1 MVLFLATDQSRFVTG
16 TELFVDG
23 GTMQVRGGTA
33 RRRGAAVRLGWGVS
47 LIGRDQEL
55 SAIGALL
62 DRLRAGVG
70 GRMVVTGPPGAG
82 KTALLAAAA
91 ELAAQRG
98 IRVGWTGD
106 RVPSEAPAAPDRP
119 GEPVLLLADADA
131 DTAQDAPGSEA
142 PPGPRALLV
151 TAREHTGDGTELRL
165 GGLPGAG
172 FAMLVPGLPPDAVHA
187 LWLVSGGLPGPALS
201 LAERLRSLGGD
212 ADPVVHLA
220 LAAPS
225 RAQFLELDLGL
236 VRVLEAAAE
245 RPLAPA
251 VRARVLARLA
261 RELLADTT
269 AVARRRDLADTALGL
284 ARASGDPGTVAEV
297 LDSRLHALWDPAAT
311 AERLAT
317 AEEIVVQARRAGDA
331 AAESRGLF
339 WRFVAHAEAG
349 DLASADAAL
358 GVYARSAEQAGH
370 TDARVVALARQAM
383 LATVRGRFDEAEALA
398 DEVLAAGHK
407 AGVRDTERLV
417 GSVRHQVAVV
427 RGRTEAPVAPWQRM
441 ARRLPGH
448 FFEATAARAM
458 LEAGRDVEAG
468 LELERLLPAVL
479 SGTGPRWTGALAD
492 LAAVAAR
499 TGSPAAAAALYET
512 LLPYRGRLVVW
523 GGANTITGPVDDY
536 LGRLAARLDRPGAA
550 VGHLD
555 AAEDLS
561 RRLGALPWLALTL
574 AARAEALTRRDGT
587 GDRER
592 AAQDAK
598 EARSIAERLGM
609 DGLLRAL
616 RPSAPSGGAWHW
628 VLDGR
633 DWRLRADEESAR
645 VPDGRGP
652 RHLRALLAAPG
663 REIPALDLVA
673 GGSGLTAPPADP
685 LLDDTARAA
694 YRRRL
699 AALDE
704 RLDAADRSG
713 DVDDAAAVQA
723 ERGALLAEL
732 RRSSGLGGRPRAHG
746 NEAERARV
754 AATRALWGTV
764 RRIEAAAPLAGAHLR
779 ASLRTGRLM
788 RYQPAP
794 GGPGRWHV

>member
-1 MVLFLATDQSRFVTG
+1 M
-16 TELFVDG
+16 
-23 GTMQVRGGTA
+23 
-33 RRRGAAVRLGWGVS
+33 S
-47 LIGRDQEL
+47 LIGREQEL
-55 SAIGALL
+55 SALEALL
-62 DRLRAGVG
+62 DRLRAGG
-70 GRMVVTGPPGAG
+70 GERLVVTGPPGVG

-91 ELAAQRG
+91 ELAARRG
-98 IRVGWTGD
+98 IRVESTGD
-106 RVPSEAPAAPDRP
+106 RAPSRAPAAPHRP
-119 GEPVLLLADADA
+119 DEPVLLLADADEA
-131 DTAQDAPGSEA
+131 DAVTGDDGPASDP
-142 PPGPRALLV
+142 PPGPRTLLV
-151 TAREHTGDGTELRL
+151 AARDFTGDGTELRL
-165 GGLPGAG
+165 GGLSGTEFAG
-172 FAMLVPGLPPDAVHA
+172 LVPGLPPEAVHA

-201 LAERLRSLGGD
+201 LADRLKGLDDG
-212 ADPVVHLA
+212 ADPVAHLA
-220 LAAPS
+220 LVTPS
-225 RAQFLELDLGL
+225 RAQFLETDLGL
-236 VRVLEAAAE
+236 LRLLEAAAE

-284 ARASGDPGTVAEV
+284 ARASGDPGTLAEV

-317 AEEIVVQARRAGDA
+317 AGEIVTQARRAGDA

-349 DLASADAAL
+349 DLAAAEAAL
-358 GVYARSAEQAGH
+358 GVYARAAEEAGQ

-383 LATVRGRFDEAEALA
+383 LATVRGRFDEAAALA
-398 DEVLAAGHK
+398 DEVLAAGHRT
-407 AGVRDTERLV
+407 GVRDTERLA
-417 GSVRHQVAVV
+417 GSVRHQLAVV
-427 RGRTEAPVAPWQRM
+427 RGRTETPVEPWQRM

-458 LEAGRDVEAG
+458 LESGRATEAG

-479 SGTGPRWTGALAD
+479 AGTGPRWTGALAD

-499 TGSPAAAAALYET
+499 TGGPAAAAALYEA
-512 LLPYRGRLVVW
+512 LLPYSGRLVVW

-555 AAEDLS
+555 AAAELS
-561 RRLGALPWLALTL
+561 RRLGALPWLARTL
-574 AARAEALTRRDGT
+574 AARAEALTRRDGA

-592 AAQDAK
+592 AARDVT

-609 DGLLRAL
+609 DGLLRDLPPSAAPA
-616 RPSAPSGGAWHW
+616 PSAPPDGRWRW

-633 DWRLRADEESAR
+633 DWRLDAGGESAR

-652 RHLRALLAAPG
+652 RYLRALLAAPG

-673 GGSGLTAPPADP
+673 GGSGLADAPADP
-685 LLDDTARAA
+685 LLDETARAS

-704 RLDAADRSG
+704 RLDAADRAG
-713 DVDDAAAVQA
+713 DVDAAGAVQA
-723 ERGALLAEL
+723 ERGAILAEL
-732 RRSSGLGGRPRAHG
+732 RRSAGLGGRPRTHG

-754 AATRALWGTV
+754 GATRALWGTV

>member
-1 MVLFLATDQSRFVTG
+1 M
-16 TELFVDG
+16 
-23 GTMQVRGGTA
+23 
-33 RRRGAAVRLGWGVS
+33 S

-55 SAIGALL
+55 SEIGALL
-62 DRLRAGVG
+62 DRLRAGLG
-70 GRMVVTGPPGAG
+70 GRIVVTGPPGAG

-91 ELAAQRG
+91 ELAARRG
-98 IRVGWTGD
+98 IRVEYTGD
-106 RVPSEAPAAPDRP
+106 RALSVPPVTPYRP
-119 GEPVLLLADADA
+119 GEPVLLLADSGSAGIEPA
-131 DTAQDAPGSEA
+131 SELAPDSA
-142 PPGPRALLV
+142 ASPGPRALLAA
-151 TAREHTGDGTELRL
+151 AREHTGDGTELRL
-165 GGLPGAG
+165 GGLPGTE
-172 FAMLVPGLPPDAVHA
+172 FAVLVPGLPPDAVHA

-201 LAERLRSLGGD
+201 LAERLRGLD
-212 ADPVVHLA
+212 ADVDPVAHLA
-220 LAAPS
+220 LTAPS

-261 RELLADTT
+261 RELLADST

-284 ARASGDPGTVAEV
+284 ARASGEPGTVAEV

-317 AEEIVVQARRAGDA
+317 AEEIVARARRAGDA

-349 DLASADAAL
+349 DLAAAEAAL

-398 DEVLAAGHK
+398 DEVLAAGNR

-417 GSVRHQVAVV
+417 GSVRHQLAVL
-427 RGRTEAPVAPWQRM
+427 RGRTEAPVEPWQRM

-448 FFEATAARAM
+448 YFEATAARAM

-468 LELERLLPAVL
+468 LELERLLPEVL

-499 TGSPAAAAALYET
+499 IGSPAAAAALYEA

-536 LGRLAARLDRPGAA
+536 LGRLAARLDRPAAA

-555 AAEDLS
+555 AAEELS

-574 AARAEALTRRDGT
+574 AARAQVLTRRDGT
-587 GDRER
+587 ADRER
-592 AAQDAK
+592 AAQAQDAK

-616 RPSAPSGGAWHW
+616 RPPAPSGGAWHW

-633 DWRLRADEESAR
+633 DWRLRADGESAR
-645 VPDGRGP
+645 IPDGRGP
-652 RHLRALLAAPG
+652 RYLRALLAAPG
-663 REIPALDLVA
+663 QEIPALDLVA
-673 GGSGLTAPPADP
+673 GGSGLAAPPADP

-699 AALDE
+699 DALDE
-704 RLDAADRSG
+704 RLDAADRAG
-713 DVDDAAAVQA
+713 DVDAAEAVQA

-732 RRSSGLGGRPRAHG
+732 RRSAGLGGRPRAHG
-746 NEAERARV
+746 DEAERARV
-754 AATRALWGTV
+754 GATRALWGTV

-794 GGPGRWHV
+794 GGPWRWQV

>member
-1 MVLFLATDQSRFVTG
+1 M
-16 TELFVDG
+16 
-23 GTMQVRGGTA
+23 
-33 RRRGAAVRLGWGVS
+33 S

-62 DRLRAGVG
+62 DRLRAGAG
-70 GRMVVTGPPGAG
+70 ERLVVTGPPGVG
-82 KTALLAAAA
+82 KTTLLAAAG
-91 ELAAQRG
+91 ELAARRG
-98 IRVGWTGD
+98 IRVERTGD
-106 RVPSEAPAAPDRP
+106 SAPTGPAAAAPRRP
-119 GEPVLLLADADA
+119 GEPVLLLADAGSDSDA
-131 DTAQDAPGSEA
+131 GDGSAEEAPGA
-142 PPGPRALLV
+142 GPPPGPRAILAA
-151 TAREHTGDGTELRL
+151 ARDFTGHGTELRL
-165 GGLPGAG
+165 GGLPGAE
-172 FAMLVPGLPPDAVHA
+172 FAALVPGLPPDAVHA

-201 LAERLRSLGGD
+201 LAARLRGLDDG
-212 ADPVVHLA
+212 ADPVAHLA
-220 LAAPS
+220 LVAPS

-236 VRVLEAAAE
+236 VRLLEAAAE

-317 AEEIVVQARRAGDA
+317 AEEIVVRARRAGDA

-339 WRFVAHAEAG
+339 WRFVALAETG
-349 DLASADAAL
+349 DLAAAEAAL
-358 GVYARSAEQAGH
+358 GVYARAAEEAGQ

-398 DEVLAAGHK
+398 GEVLVAGRR
-407 AGVRDTERLV
+407 AGVGDTERLA
-417 GSVRHQVAVV
+417 GSVRHQLAVV
-427 RGRTEAPVAPWQRM
+427 RGRAEAPVEPWQRM

-458 LEAGRDVEAG
+458 LESGRDVEAG

-479 SGTGPRWTGALAD
+479 AGTGPRWTGALAD

-499 TGSPAAAAALYET
+499 TGSPAAAGALYEA
-512 LLPYRGRLVVW
+512 LLPHRGRLVVW

-550 VGHLD
+550 LGHFD
-555 AAEDLS
+555 AAAELS
-561 RRLGALPWLALTL
+561 RRLGALPWLAWTL
-574 AARAEALTRRDGT
+574 AARADVLSRRGGA

-592 AAQDAK
+592 AAQDRA

-609 DGLLRAL
+609 DGLLRAP
-616 RPSAPSGGAWHW
+616 RASAASPAAAASGAAADVGPWHW

-633 DWRLRADEESAR
+633 DWRLEAGGESAL

-652 RHLRALLAAPG
+652 RYLRSLLAAPG
-663 REIPALDLVA
+663 AEIPALDLVA
-673 GGSGLTAPPADP
+673 GGSGLAAPPAEP

-699 AALDE
+699 AVLEE
-704 RLDAADRSG
+704 RLDAADRAG
-713 DVDDAAAVQA
+713 DVDAAAAVQA

-732 RRSSGLGGRPRAHG
+732 RRSAGLGGRPRAHG

-754 AATRALWGTV
+754 GATKALWGTV

-779 ASLRTGRLM
+779 ASLRTGRVM

-794 GGPGRWHV
+794 GGPGRWRL